1 MSAQRASSAPIYLD
15 ASALLKLVFDE
26 PETQALETFLRDK
39 PLRTCSVIGRVEVLR
54 AARRAEDP
62 IVEQHARTVIGGL
75 TPIHLDEIVLQ
86 RACELAPRGLR
97 ALDAIHLAT
106 ALSLEPDIAGM
117 VVYDSQL
124 SKAARDA
131 GLTTWAPR

>member
-1 MSAQRASSAPIYLD
+1 MSAPRPSAPPIYLD
-15 ASALLKLVFDE
+15 VSALLKLVSDE
-26 PETQALETFLRDK
+26 PETGALEHFLRDK

-75 TPIHLDEIVLQ
+75 TPIQLDETVLQ

-97 ALDAIHLAT
+97 ALDAVHLAT

-117 VVYDSQL
+117 VVYDSL
-124 SKAARDA
+124 LAKAARAA
-131 GLTTWAPR
+131 GLTTWSPA

>member
-1 MSAQRASSAPIYLD
+1 MSAHRPSGPPIYLD

-75 TPIHLDEIVLQ
+75 TPIQLDETVLQ

-117 VVYDSQL
+117 VVYNSLL
-124 SKAARDA
+124 SKAGAA
-131 GLTTWAPR
+131 GLTTWSPA